1 MKELFNIQWHK
12 FLVPSKNVLLP
23 YNVINGKLCSLCVI
37 SYNLLYLNITKFIG
51 SNKVKI
57 FIVSLI
63 HVTCCSCSF
72 EVKSLP
78 CGARLSISII
88 ELPLTQ
94 SLVTTLHL
102 APLPSVQSE
111 ASCSVKKI
119 YYIYRVNQKKR
130 AHCWHG
136 NSSSKIHQKGKS
148 WCVSEN
154 SA

>member
-111 ASCSVKKI
+111 ASCSVKK
-119 YYIYRVNQKKR
+119 YIISSGWTKKSVIIVDMAIAPLKSIRCQKLK
-130 AHCWHG
+130 
-136 NSSSKIHQKGKS
+136 KLPIL
-148 WCVSEN
+148 
-154 SA
+154 